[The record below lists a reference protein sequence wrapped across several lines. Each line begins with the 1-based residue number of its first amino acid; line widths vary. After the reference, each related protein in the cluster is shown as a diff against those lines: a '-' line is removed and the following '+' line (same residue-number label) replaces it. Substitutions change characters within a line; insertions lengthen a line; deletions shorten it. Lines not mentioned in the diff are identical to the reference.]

1 MTIDLSFL
9 PDSARAVAIDQRMRH
24 ELANSLEYIKSE
36 IRQQSDDPDLIRMLP
51 KLDPVVTLLRSGSRV
66 SPAVFGAYYQLVFSI
81 LDNDDDI
88 GEKIIRLVSYAEP
101 GNGTAIIDL
110 SPQALGDKERVALY
124 QRCLDTD
131 ETVRYGFLPPERD
144 DSQRAKTSIERAFV
158 LMEKITPELAA
169 EIKTILVEILM
180 ASAPK
185 VSGAPRFDG
194 ASSYQLWGAM
204 VINVDEEK
212 SDIEM
217 MEALAHEAGH
227 SLLFGLTIDRPLVNN
242 PDEQRFKSPL
252 RRDPRP
258 MDGIYHATFVSARMH
273 YAMQE
278 AFKSPLLSDAQKQEC
293 EKFMAASRK
302 AFYEGYEVVN
312 ANADLSPEGRMIIQN
327 AFEYMQETA

>member
-1 MTIDLSFL
+1 MVTLSFV
-9 PDSARAVAIDQRMRH
+9 PDKARAVAIDQRMRH
-24 ELANSLEYIKSE
+24 ELATSLEYIRSE
-36 IRQQSDDPDLIRMLP
+36 IRQQSDDPDLIRLLS
-51 KLDPVVTLLRSGSRV
+51 KLDPLITLLRSDSRV

-81 LDNDDDI
+81 LDNEDEI
-88 GEKIIRLVSYAEP
+88 TEKITKLISYAQP
-101 GNGTAIIDL
+101 GNDTSIIDL
-110 SPQALGDKERVALY
+110 SPQALGDQELVSLY
-124 QRCLDTD
+124 QKCLDTD
-131 ETVRYGFLPPERD
+131 EAVQYGFLPPD
-144 DSQRAKTSIERAFV
+144 QNDSLRAKRSIERAFG

-185 VSGAPRFDG
+185 VPGAPRFDG

-204 VINVDEEK
+204 VINVDEDK
-212 SDIEM
+212 SDVEM

-242 PDEQRFKSPL
+242 PDEQKFKSPL

-273 YAMQE
+273 YAMRE
-278 AFKSPLLSDAQKQEC
+278 AFNSPLLSDAQKQEC

-302 AFYEGYEVVN
+302 AFYEGYEVVS
-312 ANADLSPEGRMIIQN
+312 ANADLSPDGRTIIQN
-327 AFEYMQETA
+327 AYHYMQQTA